1 MDGKIKAAPVVA
13 RMWLVE
19 LEFLDPAA
27 SNLPA
32 LPLQSS
38 IISTP
43 HAPSSH
49 SAAHGATCD
58 GR

>member
-1 MDGKIKAAPVVA
+1 LDGKIKGAPVVA

-19 LEFLDPAA
+19 LAILDPAV

-32 LPLQSS
+32 QPLQSS

-43 HAPSSH
+43 QAPSPEP
-49 SAAHGATCD
+49 AASGAICD
-58 GR
+58 SG